1 MQKLN
6 ILIIHKKNLNLFPTY
21 KYMSCMHVLCRIY
34 EFMNIGAKRSSLFEG
49 WNAQFHITTYI
60 EMN

>member
-1 MQKLN
+1 
-6 ILIIHKKNLNLFPTY
+6 
-21 KYMSCMHVLCRIY
+21 MHVLCRIY